1 MPKSKAKAVV
11 KKVDETEV
19 DVLTADE
26 VKLLD
31 EAVAFINQQAN
42 APAKSLIEIGKYL
55 LEKFFE
61 NNPKKADD
69 RAPRKGISLRKLAE
83 HDDISMNHQ
92 TLSNAVKLAAQ
103 EHLFTDP
110 KYQSLTE
117 SHKLLLFRIGKK
129 DKEKIKYADKVVK
142 DNLSVRKLNDVLVG
156 AKLLAARGRPELGS
170 GGSAPDL
177 FASFIR
183 PIEKLANFDLSF
195 DVDTANQLTEKQF
208 DALKALKDRLEKII
222 ALRGKVKK

>member
-1 MPKSKAKAVV
+1 MAKSKSKAVV
-11 KKVDETEV
+11 KKVQEAEV
-19 DVLTADE
+19 EILTAEE

-55 LEKFFE
+55 LDKFFE
-61 NNPKKADD
+61 NDPKKVDD

-83 HDDISMNHQ
+83 HEDISMNHQ

-103 EHLFTDP
+103 EHLFEAP

-117 SHKLLLFRIGKK
+117 SHKLLLFRLGKK
-129 DKEKIKYADKVVK
+129 DKEKIKFADKVVK

-170 GGSAPDL
+170 GSAPDL
-177 FASFIR
+177 FASFIH
-183 PIEKLANFDLSF
+183 PIEKLANFDFSF
-195 DVDTANQLTEKQF
+195 DIDTANQLTDEQF

-222 ALRGKVKK
+222 ELRKKAKK